1 MLMFIVALFTIAQ
14 TQKQPKCPLL
24 VEWLKIM
31 WYIYPM
37 EHYSAIKRNEIMPFA
52 GTRIDPEMI
61 ILTDTSRKQEDK
73 YHMISLT
80 FGI

>member
-37 EHYSAIKRNEIMPFA
+37 EHYSTIKRNEIMPFA
-52 GTRIDPEMI
+52 GTWNDLEI
-61 ILTDTSRKQEDK
+61 IMLSEVIQKEKGD
-73 YHMISLT
+73 I
-80 FGI
+80 